1 MPPEDTDR
9 LYTMLAE
16 LRDSVEG
23 YRADLNGRLRYLETA
38 EAVRRGSEQGSAR
51 IGRLVLST
59 TIVASGV
66 AATITFVLSLD

>member
-1 MPPEDTDR
+1 MAPEDTDR

-38 EAVRRGSEQGSAR
+38 EAERRGAEAGGAK
-51 IGRLVLST
+51 IGRLVIGT
-59 TIVASGV
+59 TVVASGV
-66 AATITFVLSLD
+66 AAIITFALNLV